1 MSIKPLDD
9 NLINQIAAG
18 EVIERPASIVKELIE
33 NSIDAAATIIS
44 VNINRGGIERIEVE
58 DNGQGMEAYDIPLAF
73 QRHATSKIS
82 SLEDLFNINTMG
94 FRGEALPS
102 IASVSR
108 IDLYSQKA
116 GSVGAFARMEGG
128 HFLKQENR
136 PGPVGTRII
145 VSDLFF
151 NTPARRSFLKSAVTE
166 GNHVYELLRKY
177 ALSRPDISFSFSN
190 DRKQFFKTPGNGSLK
205 DTVLCIF
212 GRDFTGY
219 MSDVAY
225 IGEGYTIEGLISTP
239 ELRRT
244 NRKNQYFFIN
254 HRPVRSVLLYKAVDQ
269 AYQGFLLSR
278 EQPAIILSLKIPPES
293 VDVNVHPQ
301 KSEVRFKDEK
311 AVFRIV
317 YEVLKEALEEV
328 DYRPLN
334 YSPLEQVSYPP
345 TSQVSGYKSRTI
357 YETGIGFNFD
367 DSSSPGTT
375 SLLPRNG
382 WRTKPEGQDSPVEI
396 GDFRII
402 GQCLNSYI
410 LLEMHQALYLV
421 DQHAAHERIMYNQI
435 KEMYS
440 NNAKEVT
447 QLLAVPLALEL
458 SPGQINIIDSHDDF
472 FADLG
477 FDLDVIAPDT
487 ILIRAT
493 PGGVSGQ
500 ELELVN
506 ELMELWQDN
515 TLPDI
520 KEEAIK
526 TLACKKAIKAGE
538 GLYLQ
543 EMERIITEL
552 LNSVDYKNCPHGR
565 PTIIKMSQAELDRL
579 FKR

>member
-9 NLINQIAAG
+9 NLINKIAAG
-18 EVIERPASIVKELIE
+18 EVIERPASVVKELIE
-33 NSIDAAATIIS
+33 NSIDASATIIS
-44 VNINRGGIERIEVE
+44 VNINRGGIDRIEVE
-58 DNGQGMEAYDIPLAF
+58 DNGQGMEGEDIPLAF

-116 GSVGAFARMEGG
+116 GSIGAFARLEGG
-128 HFLKQENR
+128 HFLKVENR
-136 PGPVGTRII
+136 PGPMGTRII

-166 GNHVYELLRKY
+166 GNHVYDLLRKY

-205 DTVLCIF
+205 DTVLTVF
-212 GRDFTGY
+212 GRDFAGY
-219 MSDVAY
+219 LTDITYM
-225 IGEGYTIEGLISTP
+225 GEEYTIEGLISTP

-278 EQPAIILSLKIPPES
+278 EQPAIILSLKIPPGS

-317 YEVLKEALEEV
+317 NAVLKEALGKI

-334 YSPLEQVSYPP
+334 YSSLEHNIYSPVPP
-345 TSQVSGYKSRTI
+345 GRSHQDRIV
-357 YETGIGFNFD
+357 YETGVSFD
-367 DSSSPGTT
+367 FDVTSNPGAV
-375 SLLPRNG
+375 PMQPINDWRIAREEENG
-382 WRTKPEGQDSPVEI
+382 QPAAGE
-396 GDFRII
+396 FRII

-410 LLEMHQALYLV
+410 LLEMNQSLYLV
-421 DQHAAHERIMYNQI
+421 DQHAAHERIMYNQL
-435 KEMYS
+435 KEMY
-440 NNAKEVT
+440 NTGKEVT
-447 QLLAVPLALEL
+447 QLLVVPLALEL
-458 SPGQINIIDSHDDF
+458 SPGQIYIIENHNDF

-487 ILIRAT
+487 VLIRAT
-493 PGGVSGQ
+493 PGGISGQ

-506 ELMELWQDN
+506 ELIELWQDN

-520 KEEAIK
+520 QEEALK

-538 GLYLQ
+538 GLYVQ

-552 LNSVDYKNCPHGR
+552 LNSPDYKNCPHGR

>member
-1 MSIKPLDD
+1 MSIRPLDD
-9 NLINQIAAG
+9 NLINKIAAG
-18 EVIERPASIVKELIE
+18 EVIERPASVVKELIE
-33 NSIDAAATIIS
+33 NSIDAAATIIA
-44 VNINRGGIERIEVE
+44 VNINRGGIDKIEVE
-58 DNGQGMEAYDIPLAF
+58 DNGQGMETHDIPLAF

-102 IASVSR
+102 IASISR
-108 IDLYSQKA
+108 IDVYSQKA
-116 GSVGAFARMEGG
+116 DSAGIFARLEGG
-128 HFLKQENR
+128 RFLKQENR

-166 GNHVYELLRKY
+166 GNHVYDLLRKY

-190 DRKQFFKTPGNGSLK
+190 DKKQFFKTPGNGNLK
-205 DTVLCIF
+205 DTVLTVF
-212 GRDFTGY
+212 GRDFASYLTDITY
-219 MSDVAY
+219 M
-225 IGEGYTIEGLISTP
+225 GEGYTIEGLISTP

-244 NRKNQYFFIN
+244 NRKNQYFFVN

-311 AVFRIV
+311 SVFRTV
-317 YEVLKEALEEV
+317 HAVLKEALEQV

-334 YSPLEQVSYPP
+334 YSPPEQVTYPSV
-345 TSQVSGYKSRTI
+345 SQVPGHQSRTV
-357 YETGIGFNFD
+357 YETGTGFNFD
-367 DSSSPGTT
+367 VLPGPGTVP
-375 SLLPRNG
+375 LQPLNNR
-382 WRTKPEGQDSPVEI
+382 RPEPQDADYQPAAGE
-396 GDFRII
+396 FRII

-410 LLEMHQALYLV
+410 LMEMNQALYLV
-421 DQHAAHERIMYNQI
+421 DQHAAHERIMYNQL
-435 KEMYS
+435 KEVY
-440 NNAKEVT
+440 NTGKEVT

-458 SPGQINIIDSHDDF
+458 SPGQIYIIENHNDF

-487 ILIRAT
+487 VLIRAT
-493 PGGVSGQ
+493 PSDISGQ

-506 ELMELWQDN
+506 EILELWQDN
-515 TLPDI
+515 TVPNI
-520 KEEAIK
+520 QEEAIK

-543 EMERIITEL
+543 EMERIIKEL

>member
-18 EVIERPASIVKELIE
+18 EVVERPASVVKELIE
-33 NSIDAAATIIS
+33 NSIDADATIIT
-44 VNINRGGIERIEVE
+44 VNINRGGIDRIEVE
-58 DNGQGMEAYDIPLAF
+58 DNGQGMEAEDIPLAF

-82 SLEDLFNINTMG
+82 SQEDLFNINTMG

-108 IDLYSQKA
+108 IELYSQKA
-116 GSVGAFARMEGG
+116 DSTGVFARVEGG
-128 HFLKQENR
+128 RFLKQENR

-145 VSDLFF
+145 VFDLFF

-166 GNHVYELLRKY
+166 GNHIYELLRKY

-190 DRKQFFKTPGNGSLK
+190 DKKQFFKTPGNGSLK
-205 DTVLCIF
+205 DAVLCVY
-212 GRDFTGY
+212 GRDFASYLT
-219 MSDVAY
+219 DVTY
-225 IGEGYTIEGLISTP
+225 VGEGYTIEGLISTP

-244 NRKNQYFFIN
+244 NRKNQYFFVN
-254 HRPVRSVLLYKAVDQ
+254 HRPVRSVLLYKVIDQ

-278 EQPAIILSLKIPPES
+278 EQPAIILSIKIPPAN

-301 KSEVRFKDEK
+301 KNEVRFKDEK
-311 AVFRIV
+311 SLFRTV
-317 YEVLKEALEEV
+317 YAVLKDVLEQI

-334 YSPLEQVSYPP
+334 YLPPESYAPVSREPNYPNRVVSETAISFDFTGQSSLRKDPVQPL
-345 TSQVSGYKSRTI
+345 
-357 YETGIGFNFD
+357 
-367 DSSSPGTT
+367 
-375 SLLPRNG
+375 
-382 WRTKPEGQDSPVEI
+382 
-396 GDFRII
+396 GDQRIKKEDYQSAAGRFRII

-410 LLEMHQALYLV
+410 LLEMNQALYLV
-421 DQHAAHERIMYNQI
+421 DQHAAHERIMYNQL

-440 NNAKEVT
+440 TGKEVT
-447 QLLAVPLALEL
+447 QMLAVPLALEL
-458 SPGQINIIDSHDDF
+458 SPQQIGIIEEHNDF
-472 FADLG
+472 FTGLG
-477 FDLDVIAPDT
+477 FELDVIAPDT
-487 ILIRAT
+487 VLIRAT

-506 ELMELWQDN
+506 ELLELWQDN

-520 KEEAIK
+520 QEEAIK

-552 LNSVDYKNCPHGR
+552 LSSADYKNCPHGR
-565 PTIIKMSQAELDRL
+565 PTIIKMSQADLDRL

>member
-9 NLINQIAAG
+9 NLINKIAAG
-18 EVIERPASIVKELIE
+18 EVIERPASVVKELIE

-44 VNINRGGIERIEVE
+44 VSINRGGIDRIEVE
-58 DNGQGMEAYDIPLAF
+58 DNGQGIEAHDIPLAF

-190 DRKQFFKTPGNGSLK
+190 DKKQFFKTPGNGSLK
-205 DTVLCIF
+205 DTVLCVY
-212 GRDFTGY
+212 GRDFAGY
-219 MSDVAY
+219 LTDVTY
-225 IGEGYTIEGLISTP
+225 IGEEYTIEGLISTP

-244 NRKNQYFFIN
+244 NRKNQYFFVN
-254 HRPVRSVLLYKAVDQ
+254 YRPVRSVLLYKAVDQ

-278 EQPAIILSLKIPPES
+278 EQPAIILSIKVPPGN

-301 KSEVRFKDEK
+301 KNEVRFKDEK
-311 AVFRIV
+311 SIFRMVHAVLR
-317 YEVLKEALEEV
+317 EVLEQT

-334 YSPLEQVSYPP
+334 YLTPESYTPVSREQNYHNRVVSETTISFDFSGQSSLSLPPVQPLNDQKTDYHSAA
-345 TSQVSGYKSRTI
+345 G
-357 YETGIGFNFD
+357 G
-367 DSSSPGTT
+367 
-375 SLLPRNG
+375 
-382 WRTKPEGQDSPVEI
+382 
-396 GDFRII
+396 FRII

-410 LLEMHQALYLV
+410 LLEMNQSLYLV
-421 DQHAAHERIMYNQI
+421 DQHAAHERIIYNQL
-435 KEMYS
+435 KEMYGTGKKVS
-440 NNAKEVT
+440 
-447 QLLAVPLALEL
+447 QLLVVPLALQL
-458 SPGQINIIDSHDDF
+458 SPGQISIIEDHNDF
-472 FADLG
+472 FAHLG
-477 FDLDVIAPDT
+477 FDLDVISPDT
-487 ILIRAT
+487 VLIRGT
-493 PGGVSGQ
+493 PGSVSGQ

-506 ELMELWQDN
+506 ELLELWQDN
-515 TLPDI
+515 SLPDI
-520 KEEAIK
+520 KEEALK

-538 GLYLQ
+538 ELYLQ

-552 LNSVDYKNCPHGR
+552 LNNPDYKNCPHGR

>member
-18 EVIERPASIVKELIE
+18 EVIERPASVVKELIE
-33 NSIDAAATIIS
+33 NSIDADATIIA
-44 VNINRGGIERIEVE
+44 VNINRGGIDKIEVE
-58 DNGQGMEAYDIPLAF
+58 DNGQGMEAHDIPLAF

-82 SLEDLFNINTMG
+82 SQEDLFNINTMG

-108 IDLYSQKA
+108 IDLYSQKVDST
-116 GSVGAFARMEGG
+116 GVFARVEGG
-128 HFLKQENR
+128 RFLKQENR
-136 PGPVGTRII
+136 PCPGGTRII

-166 GNHVYELLRKY
+166 GNHIYELLRKY

-190 DRKQFFKTPGNGSLK
+190 DKKLFFKTPGNGSLK
-205 DTVLCIF
+205 DAVLCVF
-212 GRDFTGY
+212 GRDFAGY
-219 MSDVAY
+219 LTDVTY
-225 IGEGYTIEGLISTP
+225 IGEEYTVEGLISTP

-244 NRKNQYFFIN
+244 NRKNQYFFVN
-254 HRPVRSVLLYKAVDQ
+254 NRPVRSVLLYKVVDQ

-278 EQPAIILSLKIPPES
+278 EQPAIILSIKVPPGN

-301 KSEVRFKDEK
+301 KNEVRFKDEK
-311 AVFRIV
+311 SLFRTV
-317 YEVLKEALEEV
+317 YAVLKDVLERT

-334 YSPLEQVSYPP
+334 YLPPESYAPVSREHNYHQRAVSETAISFDFTGQSSLSKDPLQPLDDLRIKEEDYPS
-345 TSQVSGYKSRTI
+345 TAG
-357 YETGIGFNFD
+357 E
-367 DSSSPGTT
+367 
-375 SLLPRNG
+375 
-382 WRTKPEGQDSPVEI
+382 
-396 GDFRII
+396 FRII

-410 LLEMHQALYLV
+410 LLEMNQALYLV
-421 DQHAAHERIMYNQI
+421 DQHAAHERIRYNQL
-435 KEMYS
+435 KEMY
-440 NNAKEVT
+440 NTGQEVA

-458 SPGQINIIDSHDDF
+458 SPGQISIIEEHNDF

-487 ILIRAT
+487 ALIRAT
-493 PGGVSGQ
+493 PGGIAGQ

-506 ELMELWQDN
+506 ELLELWQDN

-520 KEEAIK
+520 QEEAIK

-543 EMERIITEL
+543 EMETIITRL
-552 LNSVDYKNCPHGR
+552 LDSENYKNCPHGR

>member
-9 NLINQIAAG
+9 NLINKIAAG
-18 EVIERPASIVKELIE
+18 EVIERPASVVKELIE

-44 VNINRGGIERIEVE
+44 VSINRGGIDRIEVE
-58 DNGQGMEAYDIPLAF
+58 DNGQGIEAHDIPLAF

-116 GSVGAFARMEGG
+116 GSVGAFASLEGG
-128 HFLKQENR
+128 RFLKAENR

-151 NTPARRSFLKSAVTE
+151 NTPARQSFLKSAVTE

-190 DRKQFFKTPGNGSLK
+190 DRKLFFKTPGNGSLR
-205 DTVLCIF
+205 DAVLCVY
-212 GRDFTGY
+212 GRDFVGY
-219 MSDVAY
+219 LTDVTY
-225 IGEGYTIEGLISTP
+225 IGEEYTIEGLISTP

-244 NRKNQYFFIN
+244 NRKNQYFFVN
-254 HRPVRSVLLYKAVDQ
+254 YRPVRSVLLYKAVDQ

-278 EQPAIILSLKIPPES
+278 EQPAIILSIKVPPGN

-301 KSEVRFKDEK
+301 KNEVRFKDEK
-311 AVFRIV
+311 SIFRMVHAVLR
-317 YEVLKEALEEV
+317 EVLEQT

-334 YSPLEQVSYPP
+334 YLTPESYTPVSREQNYHNRVVSETTISFDFSGQSSLSLPPVQPLNDQKTDYHSAA
-345 TSQVSGYKSRTI
+345 G
-357 YETGIGFNFD
+357 G
-367 DSSSPGTT
+367 
-375 SLLPRNG
+375 
-382 WRTKPEGQDSPVEI
+382 
-396 GDFRII
+396 FRII

-410 LLEMHQALYLV
+410 LLEMNQSLYLV
-421 DQHAAHERIMYNQI
+421 DQHAAHERIIYNQL
-435 KEMYS
+435 KEMYGTGKTVS
-440 NNAKEVT
+440 
-447 QLLAVPLALEL
+447 QLLAVPLALQL
-458 SPGQINIIDSHDDF
+458 SPGQISIIEDHNDF
-472 FADLG
+472 FAHLG
-477 FDLDVIAPDT
+477 FDLDVISPDT
-487 ILIRAT
+487 VLIRGT
-493 PGGVSGQ
+493 PGSVSGQ

-506 ELMELWQDN
+506 ELLELWQDN
-515 TLPDI
+515 SLPDI
-520 KEEAIK
+520 KEEALK

-538 GLYLQ
+538 ELYLQ

-552 LNSVDYKNCPHGR
+552 LNNPDYKNCPHGR

>member
-9 NLINQIAAG
+9 NLINKIAAG
-18 EVIERPASIVKELIE
+18 EVIERPASVVKELIE

-44 VNINRGGIERIEVE
+44 VNINRGGIDRIEVE
-58 DNGQGMEAYDIPLAF
+58 DNGQGMEAHDIPLAF

-108 IDLYSQKA
+108 IDLYCQKA
-116 GSVGAFARMEGG
+116 DSAGAFARLEGG
-128 HFLKQENR
+128 RFIKQENR
-136 PGPVGTRII
+136 PSPVGTRII

-166 GNHVYELLRKY
+166 GNHVYDLLRKY
-177 ALSRPDISFSFSN
+177 ALSHPDISFSFSN

-212 GRDFTGY
+212 GRDFAGY
-219 MSDVAY
+219 LTDVAY
-225 IGEGYTIEGLISTP
+225 IGEEYTIEGLISTP

-254 HRPVRSVLLYKAVDQ
+254 HRPIRSVLLYKAVDQ

-278 EQPAIILSLKIPPES
+278 EQPAIILSLKIPLGS

-317 YEVLKEALEEV
+317 NAVLKDALEQV

-334 YSPLEQVSYPP
+334 YSPLEHYSFPP
-345 TSQVSGYKSRTI
+345 GFKEQNHQNRVV
-357 YETGIGFNFD
+357 YETGMSFD
-367 DSSSPGTT
+367 FDIPPNPGTVP
-375 SLLPRNG
+375 LQPLKDR
-382 WRTKPEGQDSPVEI
+382 RTEPQEAEGQPAA

-410 LLEMHQALYLV
+410 LLEMNQALYLV
-421 DQHAAHERIMYNQI
+421 DQHAAHERIMYNRL
-435 KEMYS
+435 KEMYNS
-440 NNAKEVT
+440 AREIT

-458 SPGQINIIDSHDDF
+458 SPGQINIIEDHNDIFS
-472 FADLG
+472 DLG
-477 FDLDVIAPDT
+477 FELDVIAPDT
-487 ILIRAT
+487 VIIRAT
-493 PGGVSGQ
+493 PDGVSGQ

-506 ELMELWQDN
+506 ELLELWQDN

-543 EMERIITEL
+543 EMEIIITEL
-552 LNSVDYKNCPHGR
+552 LNSPDYKNCPHGR

>member
-9 NLINQIAAG
+9 NLINKIAAG

-33 NSIDAAATIIS
+33 NSIDADATIIS
-44 VNINRGGIERIEVE
+44 VNINRGGIDRIEVE
-58 DNGQGMEAYDIPLAF
+58 DNGQGMETHDIPLAF

-190 DRKQFFKTPGNGSLK
+190 DKKQFFKTPGNGSLK
-205 DTVLCIF
+205 DTVLTVF
-212 GRDFTGY
+212 GRDFASYLTDIAN
-219 MSDVAY
+219 M
-225 IGEGYTIEGLISTP
+225 GEQYTIEGLISTP

-269 AYQGFLLSR
+269 AYQGFLLTR

-334 YSPLEQVSYPP
+334 YSPLEKVSYPP
-345 TSQVSGYKSRTI
+345 TSQVSGQKSRTI

-367 DSSSPGTT
+367 GSPGPGTT
-375 SLLPRNG
+375 SLLPLNS
-382 WRTKPEGQDSPVEI
+382 WRTKAEGQDSPLET
-396 GDFRII
+396 GEFRII

-435 KEMYS
+435 KERYS

-458 SPGQINIIDSHDDF
+458 SPGQINIIDSHNDF

-477 FDLDVIAPDT
+477 FDLDIIAPDT

-552 LNSVDYKNCPHGR
+552 LNSADYKNCPHGR

>member
-1 MSIKPLDD
+1 MSIRPLDD
-9 NLINQIAAG
+9 NLINKIAAG
-18 EVIERPASIVKELIE
+18 EVIERPASVVKELIE
-33 NSIDAAATIIS
+33 NSIDAAATIIA
-44 VNINRGGIERIEVE
+44 VNINRGGIDKIEVE
-58 DNGQGMEAYDIPLAF
+58 DNGQGMETHDIPLAF

-102 IASVSR
+102 IASISR
-108 IDLYSQKA
+108 IDVYSQKA
-116 GSVGAFARMEGG
+116 DSAGIFARLEGG
-128 HFLKQENR
+128 RFLKQENR

-166 GNHVYELLRKY
+166 GNHVYDLLRKY

-190 DRKQFFKTPGNGSLK
+190 DKKQFFKTPGNGNLK
-205 DTVLCIF
+205 DTVLTVF
-212 GRDFTGY
+212 GRDFASYLTDITY
-219 MSDVAY
+219 M
-225 IGEGYTIEGLISTP
+225 GEGYTIEGLISTP

-244 NRKNQYFFIN
+244 NRKNQYFFVN

-311 AVFRIV
+311 SVFRTV
-317 YEVLKEALEEV
+317 HAVLKEALEQV

-334 YSPLEQVSYPP
+334 YSPPEQVTYPSV
-345 TSQVSGYKSRTI
+345 SQVPGHQSRTV
-357 YETGIGFNFD
+357 YETGTGFNFD
-367 DSSSPGTT
+367 VLPGPGTVT
-375 SLLPRNG
+375 LQPLNNR
-382 WRTKPEGQDSPVEI
+382 RPEPQDADHQPAAGE
-396 GDFRII
+396 FRII

-410 LLEMHQALYLV
+410 LMEMNQALYLV
-421 DQHAAHERIMYNQI
+421 DQHAAHERIMYNQL
-435 KEMYS
+435 KEVY
-440 NNAKEVT
+440 NTGKEVT

-458 SPGQINIIDSHDDF
+458 SPGQIYIIENHNDF

-487 ILIRAT
+487 VLIRAT
-493 PGGVSGQ
+493 PGDISGQ
-500 ELELVN
+500 ELDLVN
-506 ELMELWQDN
+506 EILELWQDN
-515 TLPDI
+515 TVPNI
-520 KEEAIK
+520 QEEAIK

-543 EMERIITEL
+543 EMERIIKEL
-552 LNSVDYKNCPHGR
+552 LHSVDYKNCPHGR

>member
-9 NLINQIAAG
+9 NLINKIAAG
-18 EVIERPASIVKELIE
+18 EVIERPASVVKELIE
-33 NSIDAAATIIS
+33 NSIDAAATIIA
-44 VNINRGGIERIEVE
+44 VNINRGGIDKIEVE
-58 DNGQGMEAYDIPLAF
+58 DNGQGMETHDIPLAF

-102 IASVSR
+102 IASISR
-108 IDLYSQKA
+108 IDVYSQKA
-116 GSVGAFARMEGG
+116 DSAGIFARLEGG
-128 HFLKQENR
+128 RFLKQENR

-166 GNHVYELLRKY
+166 GNHVYDLLRKY

-190 DRKQFFKTPGNGSLK
+190 DKKQFFKTPGNGNLK
-205 DTVLCIF
+205 DTVLTVF
-212 GRDFTGY
+212 GRDFASYLTDITY
-219 MSDVAY
+219 M
-225 IGEGYTIEGLISTP
+225 GEGYTIEGLISTP

-244 NRKNQYFFIN
+244 NRKNQYFFVN

-311 AVFRIV
+311 SVFRTV
-317 YEVLKEALEEV
+317 HAVLKEALEQV

-334 YSPLEQVSYPP
+334 YSPPEQVTYPSV
-345 TSQVSGYKSRTI
+345 SQVPGHQSRTV
-357 YETGIGFNFD
+357 YETGTGFNFD
-367 DSSSPGTT
+367 VLPGPGTVP
-375 SLLPRNG
+375 LQPLNNR
-382 WRTKPEGQDSPVEI
+382 RPEPQDADYQPAAGE
-396 GDFRII
+396 FRII

-410 LLEMHQALYLV
+410 LMEMNQALYLV
-421 DQHAAHERIMYNQI
+421 DQHAAHERIMYNQL
-435 KEMYS
+435 KEVY
-440 NNAKEVT
+440 NTGKEVT

-458 SPGQINIIDSHDDF
+458 SPGQIYIIENHNDF

-487 ILIRAT
+487 VLIRAT
-493 PGGVSGQ
+493 PGDISGQ
-500 ELELVN
+500 ELDLVN
-506 ELMELWQDN
+506 EILELWQDN
-515 TLPDI
+515 TVPNI
-520 KEEAIK
+520 QEEAIK

-543 EMERIITEL
+543 EMERIIKEL

>member
-1 MSIKPLDD
+1 MWRWYCSMSIKPLDD
-9 NLINQIAAG
+9 NLINKIAAG
-18 EVIERPASIVKELIE
+18 EVIERPASVVKELIE
-33 NSIDAAATIIS
+33 NAIDADATIIS
-44 VNINRGGIERIEVE
+44 VNINRGGIDRIEVE
-58 DNGQGMEAYDIPLAF
+58 DNGQGMETHDIPLAF

-190 DRKQFFKTPGNGSLK
+190 DKKQFFKTPGNGSLK
-205 DTVLCIF
+205 DTVLCVY
-212 GRDFTGY
+212 GRDFAGY
-219 MSDVAY
+219 LTDVTY
-225 IGEGYTIEGLISTP
+225 IGEEYTIEGLISTP

-244 NRKNQYFFIN
+244 NRKNQYFFVN
-254 HRPVRSVLLYKAVDQ
+254 YRPVRSVLLYKAVDQ

-278 EQPAIILSLKIPPES
+278 EQPAIILSIKVPPGN

-301 KSEVRFKDEK
+301 KNEVRFKDEK
-311 AVFRIV
+311 SIFRMVHAVLR
-317 YEVLKEALEEV
+317 EVLEQT

-334 YSPLEQVSYPP
+334 YLTPESYTPVSREQNYHNRVVSETTISFDFSGQSSLSLPPVQPLNDQKTDYHSAA
-345 TSQVSGYKSRTI
+345 G
-357 YETGIGFNFD
+357 G
-367 DSSSPGTT
+367 
-375 SLLPRNG
+375 
-382 WRTKPEGQDSPVEI
+382 
-396 GDFRII
+396 FRII

-410 LLEMHQALYLV
+410 LLEMNQSLYLV
-421 DQHAAHERIMYNQI
+421 DQHAAHERIIYNQL
-435 KEMYS
+435 KEMYGTGKKVS
-440 NNAKEVT
+440 
-447 QLLAVPLALEL
+447 QLLVVPLALQL
-458 SPGQINIIDSHDDF
+458 SPGQISIIEDHNDF
-472 FADLG
+472 FAHLG
-477 FDLDVIAPDT
+477 FDLDVISPDT
-487 ILIRAT
+487 VLIRGT
-493 PGGVSGQ
+493 PGSVSGQ

-506 ELMELWQDN
+506 ELLELWQDN
-515 TLPDI
+515 SLPDI
-520 KEEAIK
+520 KEEALK

-538 GLYLQ
+538 ELYLQ

-552 LNSVDYKNCPHGR
+552 LNNPDYKNCPHGR

>member
-1 MSIKPLDD
+1 VSIKPLDD

-18 EVIERPASIVKELIE
+18 EVIERPASVVKELIE
-33 NSIDAAATIIS
+33 NSIDADATIIA
-44 VNINRGGIERIEVE
+44 VNINRGGIDRIEVE
-58 DNGQGMEAYDIPLAF
+58 DNGQGMEAEDIPLAF

-82 SLEDLFNINTMG
+82 SQEDLFNINTMG

-108 IDLYSQKA
+108 IDLYSQKTDST
-116 GSVGAFARMEGG
+116 GVFARVEGG
-128 HFLKQENR
+128 RFLKQENR
-136 PGPVGTRII
+136 PGPVGSRII

-151 NTPARRSFLKSAVTE
+151 NTPARRSFLKSIVTE
-166 GNHVYELLRKY
+166 GNHIYELLRKY

-205 DTVLCIF
+205 DAVLCVY
-212 GRDFTGY
+212 GRDFAGY
-219 MSDVAY
+219 LTDVTY
-225 IGEGYTIEGLISTP
+225 IGEEYSIEGLISTP

-244 NRKNQYFFIN
+244 NRKNQYFFVN
-254 HRPVRSVLLYKAVDQ
+254 NRPVRSVLLYKAIDQ

-278 EQPAIILSLKIPPES
+278 EQPAIILSIKIPPGN

-301 KSEVRFKDEK
+301 KNEVRFKDEK
-311 AVFRIV
+311 SLFRTV
-317 YEVLKEALEEV
+317 YAVLKEVLEQI

-334 YSPLEQVSYPP
+334 YLPPESYVPVFRGQNYNQRAVSETAISFDFTGQSSLIKAPAQSLNDRRTEEEDYP
-345 TSQVSGYKSRTI
+345 SAARG
-357 YETGIGFNFD
+357 
-367 DSSSPGTT
+367 
-375 SLLPRNG
+375 
-382 WRTKPEGQDSPVEI
+382 
-396 GDFRII
+396 FRII

-410 LLEMHQALYLV
+410 LLEIDQALYLV
-421 DQHAAHERIMYNQI
+421 DQHAAHERIMYNQL
-435 KEMYS
+435 KEIY
-440 NNAKEVT
+440 NTEKEVT
-447 QLLAVPLALEL
+447 QMLAVPLAVEL
-458 SPGQINIIDSHDDF
+458 SPGQISIIEEHNDF

-487 ILIRAT
+487 ALIRAT

-506 ELMELWQDN
+506 ELLELWQDN

-520 KEEAIK
+520 QEEAIK

-552 LNSVDYKNCPHGR
+552 LGSENYKNCPHGR

>member
-18 EVIERPASIVKELIE
+18 EVIERPASVVKELIE

-44 VNINRGGIERIEVE
+44 VNINRGGIDKIEVE
-58 DNGQGMEAYDIPLAF
+58 DNGKGMEVHDIPLAF

-82 SLEDLFNINTMG
+82 SQEDLFNINTMG

-108 IDLYSQKA
+108 IDLYSRK
-116 GSVGAFARMEGG
+116 GNSTGVFARVEGG
-128 HFLKQENR
+128 RFLKQENR
-136 PGPVGTRII
+136 PCPVGTRII

-166 GNHVYELLRKY
+166 GNHIYELLRKY

-190 DRKQFFKTPGNGSLK
+190 DRKRFFKTPGNGSLK
-205 DTVLCIF
+205 DTVLCVY
-212 GRDFTGY
+212 GRDFAGY
-219 MSDVAY
+219 LTDVTY
-225 IGEGYTIEGLISTP
+225 IGEEYTIEGLISTP

-244 NRKNQYFFIN
+244 NRKNQYFFVN
-254 HRPVRSVLLYKAVDQ
+254 YRPVRSVLLYKAVDQ

-278 EQPAIILSLKIPPES
+278 EQPAIILSIKVPPGN

-301 KSEVRFKDEK
+301 TNEVRFKDGK
-311 AVFRIV
+311 SLFRMMHAVLR
-317 YEVLKEALEEV
+317 EVLEQT

-334 YSPLEQVSYPP
+334 YLTPESYTPVSREQNYHNRVVSETTISFDFSGQSSLSLPPVQPLNDQKTDYHSAA
-345 TSQVSGYKSRTI
+345 G
-357 YETGIGFNFD
+357 G
-367 DSSSPGTT
+367 
-375 SLLPRNG
+375 
-382 WRTKPEGQDSPVEI
+382 
-396 GDFRII
+396 FRII

-410 LLEMHQALYLV
+410 LLEMNQSLYLV
-421 DQHAAHERIMYNQI
+421 DQHAAHERIIYNQL
-435 KEMYS
+435 KEMYGTGKKVS
-440 NNAKEVT
+440 
-447 QLLAVPLALEL
+447 QLLVVPLALQL
-458 SPGQINIIDSHDDF
+458 SPGQISIIEDHNDF
-472 FADLG
+472 FAHLG
-477 FDLDVIAPDT
+477 FDLDVISPDT
-487 ILIRAT
+487 VLIRGT
-493 PGGVSGQ
+493 PGSVSGQ

-506 ELMELWQDN
+506 ELLELWQDN
-515 TLPDI
+515 SLPDI
-520 KEEAIK
+520 KEEALK

-538 GLYLQ
+538 ELYLQ

-552 LNSVDYKNCPHGR
+552 LNNPDYKNCPHGR

>member
-9 NLINQIAAG
+9 NLINKIAAG
-18 EVIERPASIVKELIE
+18 EVIERPASVVKELIE
-33 NSIDAAATIIS
+33 NSIDAAATVIA
-44 VNINRGGIERIEVE
+44 VNINRGGIDKIEVE
-58 DNGQGMEAYDIPLAF
+58 DNGQGMEAHDIPLAF

-102 IASVSR
+102 IASISR

-116 GSVGAFARMEGG
+116 NSAGAFARLEGG
-128 HFLKQENR
+128 RFLKQENR
-136 PGPVGTRII
+136 PGPVGTRIV

-190 DRKQFFKTPGNGSLK
+190 DKKQFFKTPGNGSLK
-205 DTVLCIF
+205 DTVLTVF
-212 GRDFTGY
+212 GRDFVGY
-219 MSDVAY
+219 MTDVAY
-225 IGEGYTIEGLISTP
+225 IGEEYTIEGLISTP

-244 NRKNQYFFIN
+244 NRKNQYFFVN

-311 AVFRIV
+311 SVFRTV
-317 YEVLKEALEEV
+317 HAVLKSALEQV

-334 YSPLEQVSYPP
+334 YSPPEQVTYP
-345 TSQVSGYKSRTI
+345 TVSQMHSHQSRTV
-357 YETGIGFNFD
+357 YETGTGFNFD
-367 DSSSPGTT
+367 VLPGPGTVP
-375 SLLPRNG
+375 LQPLND
-382 WRTKPEGQDSPVEI
+382 WRTEPQEGHYQPAARE
-396 GDFRII
+396 FRII

-410 LLEMHQALYLV
+410 LMEMNQALYLV
-421 DQHAAHERIMYNQI
+421 DQHAAHERIMYNQL
-435 KEMYS
+435 KEVYKTG
-440 NNAKEVT
+440 KEVT

-458 SPGQINIIDSHDDF
+458 SPGQIHIIENHNDF
-472 FADLG
+472 FANLG

-487 ILIRAT
+487 VLIRAT
-493 PGGVSGQ
+493 PGDISGQ

-506 ELMELWQDN
+506 ELLELWQDN
-515 TLPDI
+515 TLPNI
-520 KEEAIK
+520 KEEALK
-526 TLACKKAIKAGE
+526 TMACKKAIKAGE

-552 LNSVDYKNCPHGR
+552 LTSVDYKNCPHGR

>member
-9 NLINQIAAG
+9 NLINKIAAG
-18 EVIERPASIVKELIE
+18 EVIERPASVVKELIE
-33 NSIDAAATIIS
+33 NSIDASATIIA
-44 VNINRGGIERIEVE
+44 VNINRGGIDRIEVE
-58 DNGQGMEAYDIPLAF
+58 DNGQGMEAEDIPLAF

-108 IDLYSQKA
+108 IDLYSQKE
-116 GSVGAFARMEGG
+116 GSVGAFASLEGG
-128 HFLKQENR
+128 RFLKAENR
-136 PGPVGTRII
+136 PGPVGTRIV

-166 GNHVYELLRKY
+166 GNHVYDLLRKY

-190 DRKQFFKTPGNGSLK
+190 DKKQFFKTPGNGSLK
-205 DTVLCIF
+205 DTVLCVY
-212 GRDFTGY
+212 GRDFASY
-219 MSDVAY
+219 LIDVAY
-225 IGEGYTIEGLISTP
+225 MGEQYTIEGLISTP

-244 NRKNQYFFIN
+244 NRKNQYFFVN

-278 EQPAIILSLKIPPES
+278 EQPAIILSLKIPPDS

-301 KSEVRFKDEK
+301 KNEVRFKDEK
-311 AVFRIV
+311 SVFRIV
-317 YEVLKEALEEV
+317 YAVLKEALEQV
-328 DYRPLN
+328 DFRPLN
-334 YSPLEQVSYPP
+334 YSPLKQDSYPP
-345 TSQVSGYKSRTI
+345 VSQLQHHNRAV
-357 YETGIGFNFD
+357 YETGMGFDFD
-367 DSSSPGTT
+367 VLPSSGTVPLQ
-375 SLLPRNG
+375 LLSER
-382 WRTKPEGQDSPVEI
+382 RTEPQEGESAAGE
-396 GDFRII
+396 FRII

-410 LLEMHQALYLV
+410 LLEMNQALYLV
-421 DQHAAHERIMYNQI
+421 DQHAAHERIMYNHL
-435 KEMYS
+435 KEMY
-440 NNAKEVT
+440 NTGKEVT
-447 QLLAVPLALEL
+447 QPLAVPLALEL
-458 SPGQINIIDSHDDF
+458 SPQQINIIENHNDF

-477 FDLDVIAPDT
+477 VELDVISPDT
-487 ILIRAT
+487 ALIRAT
-493 PGGVSGQ
+493 PGDVPGQ

-506 ELMELWQDN
+506 ELLELWQDN

-543 EMERIITEL
+543 EMEIIITKL
-552 LNSVDYKNCPHGR
+552 LSSEDYKNCPHGR
-565 PTIIKMSQAELDRL
+565 PTIIKMSHAELDRL

>member
-9 NLINQIAAG
+9 NLINKIAAG
-18 EVIERPASIVKELIE
+18 EVIERPASVVKELIE
-33 NSIDAAATIIS
+33 NSIDASATIIS
-44 VNINRGGIERIEVE
+44 VNINRGGIDRIEVE
-58 DNGQGMEAYDIPLAF
+58 DNGQGMEGEDIPLAF

-82 SLEDLFNINTMG
+82 SLEDLSNINTMG

-116 GSVGAFARMEGG
+116 GSVGAFASLEGG
-128 HFLKQENR
+128 RFLKAENR
-136 PGPVGTRII
+136 PAPVGTRII

-166 GNHVYELLRKY
+166 GNHVYDLLRRY

-190 DRKQFFKTPGNGSLK
+190 DRKQFFKSPGNGSLK
-205 DTVLCIF
+205 DTVLTVF
-212 GRDFTGY
+212 GRDFAGY
-219 MSDVAY
+219 LTDVAY
-225 IGEGYTIEGLISTP
+225 AGEEYTIEGLISTP

-278 EQPAIILSLKIPPES
+278 EQPAIILSLKIPPVS

-311 AVFRIV
+311 SVFRIV
-317 YEVLKEALEEV
+317 NAVLKGALEKI

-334 YSPLEQVSYPP
+334 YLPPEHNSFPPGFKEQNHQNRV
-345 TSQVSGYKSRTI
+345 V
-357 YETGIGFNFD
+357 YETGMGFDFD
-367 DSSSPGTT
+367 GPGN
-375 SLLPRNG
+375 PGAVPMQPMNDWRIAREEENG
-382 WRTKPEGQDSPVEI
+382 QPAARE
-396 GDFRII
+396 FRII

-410 LLEMHQALYLV
+410 LLEMNQSLYLV
-421 DQHAAHERIMYNQI
+421 DQHAAHERIMYNQL
-435 KEMYS
+435 KEMY
-440 NNAKEVT
+440 NTGKEVT

-458 SPGQINIIDSHDDF
+458 SPGQIYIIENHNDF

-487 ILIRAT
+487 VLIRAT
-493 PGGVSGQ
+493 PGGISGQ
-500 ELELVN
+500 EMDLVN
-506 ELMELWQDN
+506 ELLELWQDN
-515 TLPDI
+515 TLPNI
-520 KEEAIK
+520 QEEALK

-538 GLYLQ
+538 GLYGQ

-552 LNSVDYKNCPHGR
+552 LNSPDYKNCPHGR